1 MSISS
6 NLNENYTYT
15 TSRIKNHCENL
26 QSLDLD
32 QANEESNE
40 SERCNRNFNSNNV
53 SGRGEC
59 IYDVGV
65 TLGDFGLTPSPDA
78 APVAAAEGGNAAA
91 AGTGEATVGL
101 DADAFEA
108 AVATLQVVAALQNII
123 FSLKKL
129 FGMGGVQRFG
139 G

>member
-1 MSISS
+1 M
-6 NLNENYTYT
+6 
-15 TSRIKNHCENL
+15 IKI
-26 QSLDLD
+26 
-32 QANEESNE
+32 
-40 SERCNRNFNSNNV
+40 CNRNFISNIV

-91 AGTGEATVGL
+91 VAGTGEATVGL

-108 AVATLQVVAALQNII
+108 AVATLQVVAALQKIRI
-123 FSLKKL
+123 FSKKVVW
-129 FGMGGVQRFG
+129 GQRFG

>member
-1 MSISS
+1 M
-6 NLNENYTYT
+6 
-15 TSRIKNHCENL
+15 
-26 QSLDLD
+26 
-32 QANEESNE
+32 
-40 SERCNRNFNSNNV
+40 
-53 SGRGEC
+53 
-59 IYDVGV
+59 GV

-78 APVAAAEGGNAAA
+78 APVAAAERGNAAA

-129 FGMGGVQRFG
+129 FGMGGFRGLGVSSGKKSNFKPKKKPFLGRLQSFEKW
-139 G
+139 

>member
-1 MSISS
+1 M
-6 NLNENYTYT
+6 
-15 TSRIKNHCENL
+15 
-26 QSLDLD
+26 DLD

-40 SERCNRNFNSNNV
+40 SWMIKICNRNFISNIV

-91 AGTGEATVGL
+91 VAGTGEATVGL

-129 FGMGGVQRFG
+129 FGIGGSEVWG
-139 G
+139 